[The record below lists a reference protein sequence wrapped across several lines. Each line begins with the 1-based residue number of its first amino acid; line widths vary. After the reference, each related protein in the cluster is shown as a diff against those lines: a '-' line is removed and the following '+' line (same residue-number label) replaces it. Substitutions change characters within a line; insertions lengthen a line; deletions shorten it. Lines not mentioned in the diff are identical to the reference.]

1 MSQEETKNN
10 AESTEEKALS
20 DIIRASVYESTDKN
34 DSGGVT
40 RTRIYCFETNKP
52 ILPEGR

>member
-40 RTRIYCFETNKP
+40 RTRMYCFETNKP
-52 ILPEGR
+52 ILPKS